1 LSRLAEPGQAWTKWL
16 LRRVGLVALTLWL
29 VSIVVFLATN
39 ALGDPA
45 RAILGRSA
53 TPDRLAAL
61 QAGLHL
67 DQSVVERYFSWLG
80 GVFTGDLGESL
91 TGGGS
96 VGALIGPRVANSA
109 VLVLIAAVVIIP
121 VAGFLAIVAAR
132 RHGRRSDSLVQVVL
146 LAIAA
151 LPEFVIGILLVALLS
166 TTVFR
171 ILPSVSLSAAG
182 PPWTNAQAMILP
194 VLTLVLAVVPYVS
207 RILRASLIEVLE
219 SDYVEMAR
227 LKGLPEGLAV
237 RRHALANAVVPA
249 IQVMALQLAWLA
261 GGIVVVEN
269 VFQYQGIGMTL
280 VDAVRNR
287 DLPVVQALALLIAAV
302 YVVVNL
308 IADVLTIL
316 VTPRLRTAVG

>member
-1 LSRLAEPGQAWTKWL
+1 MAWTKWL
-16 LRRVGLVALTLWL
+16 LRRVALAALTMWL
-29 VSIVVFLATN
+29 ISIVVFLATN

-53 TPDRLAAL
+53 TPERIAAL
-61 QAGLHL
+61 QERMHL
-67 DQSVVERYFSWLG
+67 GEPAVQRYFSWLG
-80 GVFTGDLGESL
+80 GVFSGDLGQSL

-96 VGALIGPRVANSA
+96 VGALIGPRVVNSA
-109 VLVLIAAVVIIP
+109 VLVGLAALVIIP
-121 VAGFLAIVAAR
+121 VAGSLAVMAAR
-132 RHGRRSDSLVQVVL
+132 RHGRRSDSAIQVVL
-146 LAIAA
+146 LAVAA

-171 ILPSVSLSAAG
+171 LLPSVSLSADG

-194 VLTLVLAVVPYVS
+194 VATLVLAVVPYVC

-316 VTPRLRTAVG
+316 VTPRLRTAIR